1 VNIAADAIA
10 EQATGGRPSR
20 TRSFLA
26 AVAIGAGVAV
36 LTYRV
41 VRRDRT
47 GDKERDDQDG

>member
-10 EQATGGRPSR
+10 KQATGSRPH

-26 AVAIGAGVAV
+26 AVAVGAGVAV

-47 GDKERDDQDG
+47 GGKERDDQDG